1 MAPLAAAWREAK
13 QDSAGKVR
21 GADDVRL
28 MALANLHGGH
38 AEARTS
44 DEVPAALG
52 A

>member
-13 QDSAGKVR
+13 EHSAGKGR
-21 GADDVRL
+21 SADDVRL
-28 MALANLHGGH
+28 MALANLHREY

-44 DEVPAALG
+44 DEVLAALG